1 VVSES
6 RKNQISLT
14 NFVSLYFMHFQVVA
28 KRVLDRD
35 LVLFRVDQGEVHKIV
50 QEIIH
55 EIIKEVKRS

>member
-1 VVSES
+1 
-6 RKNQISLT
+6 
-14 NFVSLYFMHFQVVA
+14 MHFQVVA